1 MGVEEALQ
9 EVNAIPGVEGGIL
22 FTEEGTILAHTLPE
36 RYTPEA
42 LVSAVRIA
50 ARTME
55 ALETSRRRV
64 QEVDLVFTGGRLILR
79 RLPGGFLALCC
90 ARSVNLPLLNL
101 ALGPVVR
108 SLTAALKERPERPAA
123 PRRPRPVV
131 PRVSPVIQDLV
142 QEGRRLVEAAR
153 AQGITLRL
161 LGSVGIAHHC
171 PSALQRLP
179 VPAFVGLELA
189 GSSRER
195 RAVEAFLEDQGYEPF
210 ARFNAFY
217 GTRRL
222 RFRKPET
229 GWPVDVF
236 LDAYEM
242 YHRLEFASVL
252 TREEVTLPPAYL
264 LLSRLQVV
272 EAGEAD
278 LLEIAV
284 LLLDHEVVEGE
295 QAEAVDLRAI
305 VALCADDWGWY
316 RTVTMNIE
324 RAARVIAGWEAAER
338 ERVQRRLERLRQAI
352 EAAPKSLGWQMRA
365 RLGEAVRWYQTP
377 LRVEEGPRPDLAIG

>member
-36 RYTPEA
+36 RYAPEA
-42 LVSAVRIA
+42 LASAVRIA

-55 ALETSRRRV
+55 ALETSRRRI
-64 QEVDLVFTGGRLILR
+64 QEVDLVFAAGRLILR
-79 RLPGGFLALCC
+79 QLPGGFLALCC

-101 ALGPVVR
+101 ALGPVIR
-108 SLTAALKERPERPAA
+108 SLTAALKERSERPAA
-123 PRRPRPVV
+123 PRRPRPAV

-161 LGSVGIAHHC
+161 LGSVGVAHHC

-195 RAVEAFLEDQGYEPF
+195 RAVEAFLQDQGYEPF
-210 ARFNAFY
+210 VRFNAFY
-217 GTRRL
+217 GARRL
-222 RFRKPET
+222 HFRKPET

-264 LLSRLQVV
+264 LLSRLQAV

-316 RTVTMNIE
+316 RTVTMNLE
-324 RAARVIAGWEAAER
+324 RTARAVAGWEEAAR
-338 ERVQRRLERLRQAI
+338 EPVQRRLERIRQAI

-365 RLGEAVRWYQTP
+365 RLGEAARWYQTP
-377 LRVEEGPRPDLAIG
+377 LRVEEGPRPDLAMG

>member
-1 MGVEEALQ
+1 
-9 EVNAIPGVEGGIL
+9 
-22 FTEEGTILAHTLPE
+22 
-36 RYTPEA
+36 
-42 LVSAVRIA
+42 
-50 ARTME
+50 
-55 ALETSRRRV
+55 
-64 QEVDLVFTGGRLILR
+64 VDLVFAAGRLILR
-79 RLPGGFLALCC
+79 RLPGSFLALCC

-101 ALGPVVR
+101 ALGPVIR
-108 SLTAALKERPERPAA
+108 SLTAALKERSERPAA
-123 PRRPRPVV
+123 PRRPRPAV
-131 PRVSPVIQDLV
+131 PRISPVIQDLV

-161 LGSVGIAHHC
+161 LGSVGVAHHC

-179 VPAFVGLELA
+179 VPAFLGLELA

-195 RAVEAFLEDQGYEPF
+195 RAVEAFLQDQGYEPF
-210 ARFNAFY
+210 VRFNAFY
-217 GTRRL
+217 GARRL
-222 RFRKPET
+222 HFRKPET

-264 LLSRLQVV
+264 LLSRLQAV

-316 RTVTMNIE
+316 RTVTMNLE
-324 RAARVIAGWEAAER
+324 RTARAVAGWEEAAR
-338 ERVQRRLERLRQAI
+338 EPVQRRLERIRQAI

-365 RLGEAVRWYQTP
+365 RLGEAARWYQTP
-377 LRVEEGPRPDLAIG
+377 LRVEEGPRPDLAMG